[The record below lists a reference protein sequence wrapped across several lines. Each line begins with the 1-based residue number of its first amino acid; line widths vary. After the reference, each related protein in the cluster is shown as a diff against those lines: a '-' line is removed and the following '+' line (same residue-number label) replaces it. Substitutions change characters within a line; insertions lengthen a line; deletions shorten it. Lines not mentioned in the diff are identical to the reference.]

1 MAYFDT
7 SSVPSIS
14 EAWRADEAPLN
25 QTREQTR
32 EDIRRIVAYPV
43 SMEALSIITLS
54 MNSMAELSIEA
65 VYYQEELVAEYK
77 SLEGKKNTVL
87 AGGASGTPWDGPAPL
102 KKADVVEYD
111 TSLLASENWVD
122 LQTLGLGSRMAQIKV
137 ELMTA
142 LSLMPLNQNAGIYGQ
157 ARMYRN

>member
-14 EAWRADEAPLN
+14 EVWSANEAPLS

-54 MNSMAELSIEA
+54 MNSMAELSAEA
-65 VYYQEELVAEYK
+65 VHYQEALVDEHK
-77 SLEGKKNTVL
+77 SLEGKKNNLL
-87 AGGASGTPWDGPAPL
+87 AGGESGTPWDGPAPL
-102 KKADVVEYD
+102 KKADVIEYD
-111 TSLLASENWVD
+111 TSLLASENWVE
-122 LQTLGLGSRMAQIKV
+122 LQTLGLASRMAQIKQ

-142 LSLMPLNQNAGIYGQ
+142 LNLMPLNQNGGIYGQ